1 MKKNSIIKILGLM
14 ILFLITLCINN
25 KVLGA
30 NAKISVP
37 STVYV
42 GDKITVKVTGNAASW
57 SNLTLKASGQISGSG
72 GIMAD
77 STASGENENVTMGT
91 YTFTATSVGS
101 ATFTL
106 SGLVVNSDYT
116 KNSVSDSKTVQIIK
130 KEEQKK
136 ETTPSNDTTTK
147 KPTTTNTKTTTTTK
161 VETKTETKKEDNF
174 YISNITLK
182 GIKENEEQID
192 INLSPSFNKDTYEYT
207 CNITSDIEKIDLQKD
222 AGEYTNSVIV
232 TGLDDLKE
240 GENII
245 KLVLSAEDHES
256 KTYTIKVIK
265 EKQEIVETVANIE
278 EDKQE
283 TEVPQEE
290 KKEIMVSMPLWVFIV
305 MQIIIIIIEVL
316 IIYLVPWKNLPWKN
330 LFKIKNKNIDIDE

>member
-1 MKKNSIIKILGLM
+1 MKKNNIIKILGLM
-14 ILFLITLCINN
+14 ILFLIILCINN

-30 NAKISVP
+30 NAKISAP

-57 SNLTLKASGQISGSG
+57 SNLTLNASGQISGSG

-106 SGLVVNSDYT
+106 SGLVVNSDYS
-116 KNSVSDSKTVQIIK
+116 KDKASDSKTVQIIK
-130 KEEQKK
+130 KEEQKQEK
-136 ETTPSNDTTTK
+136 TPSNNTTTTTK
-147 KPTTTNTKTTTTTK
+147 KPATTTTKTTTTTK
-161 VETKTETKKEDNF
+161 VDTTKVETKKEDNF
-174 YISNITLK
+174 YISSITLK

-192 INLSPSFNKDTYEYT
+192 IALSPEFNKDTYEYT
-207 CNITSDIEKIDLQKD
+207 CNIASDIQKIDLQKD

-232 TGLDDLKE
+232 TGLEELKE

-265 EKQEIVETVANIE
+265 EKQEIVETAANIE

-283 TEVPQEE
+283 TEASQEE
-290 KKEIMVSMPLWVFIV
+290 KKAIMVSMPLWVFIV
-305 MQIIIIIIEVL
+305 MQIIIIVIEVI
-316 IIYLVPWKNLPWKN
+316 IIYLVPWKN

>member
-1 MKKNSIIKILGLM
+1 MKKLKNKFLVI
-14 ILFLITLCINN
+14 ILFSIAF
-25 KVLGA
+25 VLLLTVKS
-30 NAKISVP
+30 NATVSLSVSP
-37 STVYV
+37 STKEIEPGKSVN
-42 GDKITVKVTGNAASW
+42 ITVKVSGGA
-57 SNLTLKASGQISGSG
+57 GQIALS
-72 GIMAD
+72 
-77 STASGENENVTMGT
+77 ASNG
-91 YTFTATSVGS
+91 
-101 ATFTL
+101 TL
-106 SGLVVNSDYT
+106 SKSSLWLDNSSETITCTAGSTNGATISITAKGTIGDYET
-116 KNSVSDSKTVQIIK
+116 EEDVSKSASTSIKIKK
-130 KEEQKK
+130 KEEVAQTP
-136 ETTPSNDTTTK
+136 TTPSNNTTTTTK
-147 KPTTTNTKTTTTTK
+147 KPTTTTTTK
-161 VETKTETKKEDNF
+161 VDTKTDTKTETKKEDNF
-174 YISNITLK
+174 YISSITLK
-182 GIKENEEQID
+182 GIKENGEQTD

-207 CNITSDIEKIDLQKD
+207 CNIASDIEKIDLQKD

-283 TEVPQEE
+283 IEVPQEE

-305 MQIIIIIIEVL
+305 MQIIIIVIEVL
-316 IIYLVPWKNLPWKN
+316 IIYLVPWKN